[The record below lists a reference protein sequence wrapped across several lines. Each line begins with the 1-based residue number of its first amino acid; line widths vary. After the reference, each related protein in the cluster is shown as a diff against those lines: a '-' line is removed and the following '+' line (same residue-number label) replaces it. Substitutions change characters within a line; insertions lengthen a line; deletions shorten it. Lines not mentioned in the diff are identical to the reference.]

1 MLNDVT
7 SVGATT
13 RVPVAGSGDL
23 RGTDAA
29 AVPPPAST
37 QPAALQS
44 IPHPVEPTQAL
55 DRASRVA
62 ARAMFQDRD
71 VEVTSFH
78 DELAGRMVYQ
88 VADRASGEVLM
99 QSPPDAL
106 LRFFASTREALAQ
119 HLVELEA

>member
-7 SVGATT
+7 SVGTAS
-13 RVPVAGSGDL
+13 RIAVAGSGDL
-23 RGTDAA
+23 RGATAA
-29 AVPPPAST
+29 TVSPPAPT
-37 QPAALQS
+37 PPAALLP
-44 IPHPVEPTQAL
+44 IPHSVEPTQVL
-55 DRASRVA
+55 DRASRAA

-78 DELAGRMVYQ
+78 DELAGRVVYQ